1 MPGLREN
8 KWSRYL
14 TLAFSLLVVGAVVYF
29 LGSILVYVVIAW
41 ILSLIGRPV
50 THFLLKK
57 LRLNRLKSGTSLASI
72 IVLVLFFVFFWLV
85 LAFFSPMF
93 IEQVKVLSN
102 LNTNSITEALS
113 VPLSQLDNWLLNMNI
128 FQPGQSVVHEI
139 EGDIKRLLAPAHIG
153 QFFGSIVSLATSV
166 IFGVFAVTFILF
178 FFLKEDGLMLGFLQ
192 AVTPSKY
199 DDNMTNAVEKL
210 TVLLSRYF
218 LGISAQIVTIT
229 TIVSIGLG
237 LLGVENAFLIGIFA
251 AFINVIPYLGP
262 MLGAIFGMF
271 IVISTGI
278 DADFY
283 TETVPKLWRV
293 AIIFGVVQM
302 IDNFL
307 LQPYIFSKSVLAHP
321 LEIFIVILI
330 GGKLGGVFGMIV
342 AIPLYS
348 VLRVMAHVF
357 LSEFEVVQR
366 LTTRMDEID

>member
-50 THFLLKK
+50 TQFLLKK

-72 IVLVLFFVFFWLV
+72 IVLVLFFIFFWLV
-85 LAFFSPMF
+85 VAVFSPMF

-178 FFLKEDGLMLGFLQ
+178 FFLKEVGLWR
-192 AVTPSKY
+192 SKY
-199 DDNMTNAVEKL
+199 
-210 TVLLSRYF
+210 
-218 LGISAQIVTIT
+218 
-229 TIVSIGLG
+229 
-237 LLGVENAFLIGIFA
+237 
-251 AFINVIPYLGP
+251 
-262 MLGAIFGMF
+262 
-271 IVISTGI
+271 
-278 DADFY
+278 
-283 TETVPKLWRV
+283 
-293 AIIFGVVQM
+293 
-302 IDNFL
+302 
-307 LQPYIFSKSVLAHP
+307 
-321 LEIFIVILI
+321 
-330 GGKLGGVFGMIV
+330 
-342 AIPLYS
+342 
-348 VLRVMAHVF
+348 
-357 LSEFEVVQR
+357 
-366 LTTRMDEID
+366 

>member
-1 MPGLREN
+1 LPGLREN